1 MRGAALALLVAPLV
15 AMAAPAAAVAQAVA
29 YKAIDARIRVVPYD
43 PDAVTS
49 LQAVFGFQTMVQFGD
64 DEQIQNVSIGDGAA
78 WQVTPNKAATLL
90 FIKPVDIATTT
101 NMTVV
106 TDKRSYLFELSAHSA
121 EYARDAAYVI
131 RFSYPKPAPKPSDAA
146 AIQVPPPVQQR
157 NTDYAYTGSRA
168 NLPSAVFDDGTFT
181 YFKWPPQA
189 ATPALFVIADDGGE
203 SVVNYSVRDG
213 YQVVEQV
220 AHRFVL
226 RAGKQVTTVINEAW
240 REPQPALG
248 APRPADE
255 KTARAAARAA
265 GERR

>member
-1 MRGAALALLVAPLV
+1 MRAAALALLLAAAAPS
-15 AMAAPAAAVAQAVA
+15 AAPAQAA
-29 YKAIDARIRVVPYD
+29 YKAIDARIRIVPYD
-43 PDAVTS
+43 ADAVTN

-106 TDKRSYLFELSAHSA
+106 TDKRSYLFELSAHSVA
-121 EYARDAAYVI
+121 YGQEAPYVI
-131 RFSYPKPAPKPSDAA
+131 RFAYPKPPPKPSDVAA
-146 AIQVPPPVQQR
+146 QVPPPPALR
-157 NTDYAYTGSRA
+157 NTNYAYTGSRA

-189 ATPALFVIADDGGE
+189 ATPALFVIGDDGGE
-203 SVVNYSVRDG
+203 SVANYSVRDG

-226 RAGKQVTTVINEAW
+226 RAGKEVTTVINEAW
-240 REPQPALG
+240 REAQPAQG

-265 GERR
+265 GREPR